1 MLVTG
6 DVIWV
11 FDRTTRPAKNKMI
24 VCLSFAN
31 GWFLRINTSGRFRPA
46 VFIDNARNPWLDHN
60 SYVECTLLE
69 FDEFEIEESLKN
81 PRNPVGRL
89 HTDHFATILAALLGE
104 SYIRRSDKN
113 VLTTLLG

>member
-69 FDEFEIEESLKN
+69 FDEFEIEESSYEFYKTKFGEFEQYRIENCYACEKVEFKPIITLKK
-81 PRNPVGRL
+81 L
-89 HTDHFATILAALLGE
+89 
-104 SYIRRSDKN
+104 K
-113 VLTTLLG
+113 